1 MALHLGKTKRPPGMP
16 VETEVEGEL
25 GYFGLA
31 SWWSAVFTEPQRA
44 RIEEVFRPPDLSA
57 GSRPLT
63 TGRKRLSF
71 RSTAA
76 LLIAVAGS
84 LRSKSDD
91 RTLALEI
98 LRKAEERAKVED
110 DILGLHFTYQ
120 EVIHLYCKWRD
131 HFPEALDLIFGA
143 CHKHI
148 AIAPQAVKALHEQ
161 YPQRALP
168 IHAGFQMMAILL
180 EKEESYAKAIEICK
194 QARFQEWSGN
204 WTWRIGCL
212 ARKLSQLSNP
222 VQSMSPSGLGPI

>member
-1 MALHLGKTKRPPGMP
+1 MALHLSKTKHPPGGP
-16 VETEVEGEL
+16 AATEVEGEL

-44 RIEEVFRPPDLSA
+44 HIEAAFHPRDLSA

-84 LRSKSDD
+84 LRSEPDD
-91 RTLALEI
+91 RTVALEI
-98 LRKAEERAKVED
+98 LRKAEERAKAED

-131 HFPEALDLIFGA
+131 RFPEAVDLIFGA
-143 CHKHI
+143 CHKQI
-148 AIAPQAVKALHEQ
+148 AIAPEAAKALHEQ

-180 EKEESYAKAIEICK
+180 EKEESYGKAIEVCK
-194 QARFQEWSGN
+194 QGRFQGWSGN

-212 ARKLSQLSNP
+212 AKKLGQRGGP
-222 VQSMSPSGLGPI
+222 VQPISPSGLGEI